1 MARKRKTKLKK
12 VRLQKQVGG
21 TGPLGGR
28 GRELPPKEFED
39 AGVPRELPPTA
50 TPIPTAAPVPA
61 DGQGKTDP
69 NLDSQQQP
77 TETQRSDEEE
87 AARKALMGMGDQEEE
102 RDMDAVDMDGNPRT
116 HGNTQVPSRSEIQD
130 FNRCIFGPNSP
141 SCPSNFDCS
150 TWD

>member
-12 VRLQKQVGG
+12 VRIQKQVGG
-21 TGPLGGR
+21 TGPLCGR

-87 AARKALMGMGDQEEE
+87 AARKAAEEAARKAAENIDESSNDMGY
-102 RDMDAVDMDGNPRT
+102 
-116 HGNTQVPSRSEIQD
+116 
-130 FNRCIFGPNSP
+130 
-141 SCPSNFDCS
+141 
-150 TWD
+150 